1 MKSCPSASGSTTIIQ
16 KRACFVVVQKVDLQ
30 RLKERTDEEL
40 IYCFVVED
48 LESDG
53 NNYFWFL
60 VR

>member
-1 MKSCPSASGSTTIIQ
+1 MIQ
-16 KRACFVVVQKVDLQ
+16 KRACFVVVQKVELQ
-30 RLKERTDEEL
+30 RLRERTDEEL
-40 IYCFVVED
+40 ICCFVLED

>member
-1 MKSCPSASGSTTIIQ
+1 MFRVCLVG
-16 KRACFVVVQKVDLQ
+16 VDLQ
-30 RLKERTDEEL
+30 RLRERTDEEL
-40 IYCFVVED
+40 ICCFVLED